1 VSVAAVLGIVL
12 LIALLQ
18 RPGGTGVND
27 LIPPP
32 ANVAASTLADGEAL
46 GRPDAPVQLEIWA
59 DFQCPVC
66 GTLVRDYLPRL
77 ASEFVVSGQVRI
89 VPHDIAIVGTGSEN
103 ESLAA
108 AIGARCAGAQG
119 KYWAYHD
126 WLYAN
131 QRGENRGAF
140 SADRLAAIANE
151 VGLDRAGWDACIA
164 DPAQAAAIR
173 KQTSDALSSGV
184 NSTPTFRFGG
194 QVQVGLPRTYAELA
208 AVIRAAVERASPPA
222 PGPSPASS
230 GSSASP
236 SAASTP

>member
-1 VSVAAVLGIVL
+1 VSVAAVLAIAL
-12 LIALLQ
+12 LILTLQ
-18 RPGGTGVND
+18 RPGGSDIGD
-27 LIPPP
+27 ILPPP
-32 ANVAASTLADGEAL
+32 ANAAAALADGVAL
-46 GRPDAPVQLEIWA
+46 GRADAPVSLEVWA

-66 GTLVRDYLPRL
+66 GTLVKDYFPRL
-77 ASEFVVSGQVRI
+77 VTEFVIPGAVRI
-89 VPHDIAIVGTGSEN
+89 VSHDIAILGRGGGD

-108 AIGARCAGAQG
+108 AVAARCAGAQG

-151 VGLDRAGWDACIA
+151 LGLDRAGWDACIA

-184 NSTPTFRFGG
+184 NSTPTFRIGG

-208 AVIRAAVERASPPA
+208 AVIRGAVERTSPA
-222 PGPSPASS
+222 PGRSPASS
-230 GSSASP
+230 GTSASP